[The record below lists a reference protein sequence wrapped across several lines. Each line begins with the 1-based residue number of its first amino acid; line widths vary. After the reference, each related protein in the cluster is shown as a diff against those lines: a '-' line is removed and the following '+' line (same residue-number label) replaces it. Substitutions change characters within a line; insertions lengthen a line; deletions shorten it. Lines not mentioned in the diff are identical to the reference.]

1 MSKDFYCG
9 LDLGS
14 SRAKLVLIDED
25 KNILGQ
31 SITRSGS
38 NFNTTANNALNKVL
52 SENNL
57 DKDNLI
63 ATVSCGYGRENV
75 EFANAHKTELGC
87 HAKGSFHYFPFAINV
102 IDIGGQD
109 NKIIKIDENGK
120 RRSFKMNRKCAAG
133 TGAFIEEMAMRL
145 DLNIS
150 DLNQIASSAEGLVT
164 IGSYCTVF
172 SATEV
177 LEHIR
182 NGKKVEDL
190 VKGIFASVV
199 KRIIEMDSFEDK
211 VVMSGGV
218 VQHNPLVA
226 EMMSRELG
234 IEVLTAKYP
243 QLTGAMGAALY
254 ALELQN

>member
-1 MSKDFYCG
+1 MSNGFYCG

-14 SRAKLVLIDED
+14 SRAKLVLIDKD

-31 SITRSGS
+31 TIVRSGS
-38 NFNTTANNALNKVL
+38 NFNTTANNALSKVL

-57 DKDNLI
+57 YKNDLI

-75 EFANAHKTELGC
+75 EYANAHKTELGC

-109 NKIIKIDENGK
+109 NKIIKIDEEGK

-150 DLNQIASSAEGLVT
+150 DLNNIAKTAQNTVT

-182 NGKKVEDL
+182 HGKKVEDL
-190 VKGIFASVV
+190 VKGIFASVI
-199 KRIIEMDSFEDK
+199 KRIIEMDSFEDRI
-211 VVMSGGV
+211 VMSGGV
-218 VQHNPLVA
+218 VQHNPLIA
-226 EMMSRELG
+226 ELMSKEIG
-234 IEVLTAKYP
+234 KEVLTAEYP
-243 QLTGAMGAALY
+243 QLSGAMGAALY
-254 ALELQN
+254 ALEL